1 MKPAPLQAAIDQAE
15 LRFARSSRNVS
26 SSVRRARA
34 AFGTTLSRPS
44 TLVKVA
50 AVSGLF
56 CFWLARRTG
65 PRPGNTAQGLR
76 DTIVTSV
83 LGLLTA
89 FILRYG
95 MRRLAVVFR

>member
-15 LRFARSSRNVS
+15 LRIAQSSRNVS
-26 SSVRRARA
+26 GSIRRARA

-50 AVSGLF
+50 AMSGLF
-56 CFWLARRTG
+56 CFWLARRTR
-65 PRPGNTAQGLR
+65 PRPGNTVQGLR
-76 DTIVTSV
+76 DTALTSV
-83 LGLLTA
+83 LTLLTP

-95 MRRLAVVFR
+95 MRRLAVIFR